1 MIYEISLL
9 DLSWPLVIV
18 PSAFLFL
25 FSKYIWSHDLLVKKQ
40 KVKYLAIAS
49 FVLGTFPL
57 CVFVYHLTVNI
68 MNLTGSYSS
77 AEGSYQS
84 ISDDGRIATLN
95 ITGHRFK
102 FHLYST
108 SCLSYKPKLTKGDY
122 IKVKYLGE
130 KNDVC
135 ILEIQKI

>member
-1 MIYEISLL
+1 
-9 DLSWPLVIV
+9 
-18 PSAFLFL
+18 
-25 FSKYIWSHDLLVKKQ
+25 
-40 KVKYLAIAS
+40 
-49 FVLGTFPL
+49 
-57 CVFVYHLTVNI
+57 